1 MMERTEI
8 LQENPAPVRHTLSLR
23 GGGAMKEGTP
33 QEKVEVRGKCG
44 IITVQHSTPV
54 PDEINE
60 DFYEDINTLLARIL
74 IMKQKRLAAGE

>member
-23 GGGAMKEGTP
+23 GGSAMKEGTP
-33 QEKVEVRGKCG
+33 QGKVEVRGKYG
-44 IITVQHSTPV
+44 IITVQHSASKPE
-54 PDEINE
+54 EIN
-60 DFYEDINTLLARIL
+60 EDINTLLARIL